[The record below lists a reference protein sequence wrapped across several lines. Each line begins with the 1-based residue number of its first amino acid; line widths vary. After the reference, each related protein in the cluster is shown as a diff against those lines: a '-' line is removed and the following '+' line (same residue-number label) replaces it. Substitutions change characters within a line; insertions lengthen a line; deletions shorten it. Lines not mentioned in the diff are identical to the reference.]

1 MRITTITA
9 LFLVFCL
16 GVQLN
21 YDPPRAEWPGPDQVP
36 ARGENVTHISLGGTE
51 LVYDAASTTI
61 IGEPFEREGG
71 AFGSY
76 TWIGDINADG
86 INDILIA
93 APRSPGAKGHSDD
106 GKVYIYYGGRE
117 DLNGNVDITEIEPD
131 VTIIA
136 NSDPDARAGLAIT
149 SGVTVGDYNGDGYTD
164 IAMSIPIVSFGS
176 HGMILFGREEG
187 WPSTIW
193 ITQTTAVSDS
203 GPLSTYRLFDCSPAP
218 TAMDNP
224 MPFFMRTADIDKDG
238 YDDLVYG
245 GVIEDR
251 LGFNPRKWNA
261 VIAWGGSRY
270 IDENEPHRPE
280 IRLTKLLDLDDLS
293 NYGNTLDIG
302 DIDGDGWL
310 DMAVGAPLRSHPSIY
325 ECGSLHLYF
334 NISRFRNISSEPF
347 DENQTSV
354 IWGSGAR
361 DRFGSSVVLEDV
373 NGDGKADIICSA
385 PTADGPGDSYFDCG
399 QIFIFHGGP
408 KERFPRVMDA
418 ERDLDMMI
426 HGPSFAVNSKGDG
439 FKVGQMFRVGDV
451 TGDGRP
457 DIVLGIPV
465 RDLPPVEYNLLRL
478 KAGVVMV
485 FEHSQTFGQSSRI
498 IGLPYP
504 SKLFTLEALDI
515 EDVLGFHL
523 SLGDLDGNGVLDIVV
538 GAPSADGILNER
550 PRAGEVH
557 IIHSSHMRLW
567 DLSVSGT
574 AYENGYVFAG
584 SGSLNMDIIL
594 FNELQG
600 HPVTG
605 GKVRLGSAEDTIELH
620 HIVGG
625 DTALTD
631 PYGSILDHSM
641 DLTFPQGGRAGIM
654 RVSLDIGWFFPLRG
668 GIDLVVTMWDSEGC
682 RVQRTYRNPFKFVK
696 DLSFGEG
703 LDLSSNG
710 RALPGPG
717 SWVGLGDEV
726 SFGGIEVVYTGHP
739 DHTVPLGDITLTVR
753 REGEDERTI
762 AYAPDW
768 SIDDVIDISP
778 VQVWDLDIGLSSE
791 LFPPDQELYPAMEKG
806 RMLRMR
812 VDDVPPPSSNITDLF
827 NVQGGGDGIGAPGE
841 WSLGV
846 DGSFTPEWDRG
857 GSGVK
862 MFLIEAEGK
871 TKEIMRSP
879 GGLRGSYYLD
889 MDFYEQGLNVVDGP
903 LDFEWGVW
911 GPYPEE
917 HIIPP
922 YGFSA
927 RWHGWVHFSH
937 QGPYKFQLSG
947 RGRGAMVLGGELIIP
962 YTELGTS
969 PRTELLE
976 LEQGSLIEVE
986 LYYIHADP
994 ERTPSFKFLWFDE
1007 EGSIKPVRQ
1016 ESLFHASDHTV
1027 TEFISSGELE
1037 VVSVDWVGLL
1047 SEPTTLHIALDGDPP
1062 AIDTS
1067 SFPTWVND
1075 TRPTLIFGI
1084 EDLGIPDGSGSGLD
1098 LAGFSYRILRSG
1110 ETYGTWVSDDIIFDD
1125 MVTLEGKVSSLDAV
1139 IRPRLDRDFSGTF
1152 ELISR
1157 DSSGNTART
1166 PALRLSVDMKGPEV
1180 LLISPDP
1187 RNILT
1192 GGDLTATIRVLDQRG
1207 SGVDG
1212 TSAMF
1217 RIRFENGDW
1226 GPWTTISGE
1235 GNAPD
1240 IYLEAPLNLME
1251 GRHEVQF
1258 SASDMVGNR
1267 GLSQPILFEV
1277 RIPPV
1282 NMPPVPHISSPEHG
1296 FRTIEGWPVI
1306 LDATGTRDDGLGLY
1320 DPVKV
1325 TWYSNRSGYL
1335 GSGFRLSVYLPLG
1348 PHTITLFADD
1358 GTPGHNVSTSVNMTI
1373 LRPSGDDPVPN
1384 GEGRPEDDATL
1395 IGALML
1401 AFFSILLFLG
1411 ILVLLLL
1418 IRRKHSAKEFGY
1430 GLRTRSIDDEF
1441 LDEM

>member
-1 MRITTITA
+1 MRIIALTA
-9 LFLVFCL
+9 LFLALCL
-16 GVQLN
+16 GVQL
-21 YDPPRAEWPGPDQVP
+21 DSAPTQAEWSGPGQVP
-36 ARGENVTHISLGGTE
+36 ARGGNVTHISLGGTE
-51 LVYDAASTTI
+51 LVYDAASTTF

-76 TWIGDINADG
+76 TWIGDVNGDG
-86 INDILIA
+86 TNDILIA

-117 DLNGNVDITEIEPD
+117 DLRGIVDITEIEPD

-136 NSDPDARAGLAIT
+136 NSQPDARAGLALT

-164 IAMSIPIVSFGS
+164 IALSIPLVSFGS

-245 GVIEDR
+245 GVIEDPV
-251 LGFNPRKWNA
+251 GFFPRKWNA

-270 IDENEPHRPE
+270 IDENEPYRPE
-280 IRLTKLLDLDDLS
+280 IRLTKLMDLDDLS

-385 PTADGPGDSYFDCG
+385 PTADGPGDTYSDCG
-399 QIFIFHGGP
+399 QIFIYHGGP
-408 KERFPRVMDA
+408 EERFPKVMDA
-418 ERDLDMMI
+418 ERDLDMMM
-426 HGPSFAVNSKGDG
+426 HGPPFAANSKGDG

-457 DIVLGIPV
+457 DLVLGIPV
-465 RDLPPVEYNLLRL
+465 KDLPPVEYNLLRS

-498 IGLPYP
+498 IGLSYP
-504 SKLFTLEALDI
+504 SKLFTMEAFDI

-523 SLGDLDGNGVLDIVV
+523 SLGDLDGNGVLDILV
-538 GAPSADGILNER
+538 GAPSADGIDNER
-550 PRAGEVH
+550 PRAGEVFVV
-557 IIHSSHMRLW
+557 HSSHMRLW
-567 DLSVSGT
+567 DLSVSGP
-574 AYENGYVFAG
+574 AYENGYVYAG
-584 SGSLNMDIIL
+584 SKAVDIDIIL

-605 GKVRLGSAEDTIELH
+605 GSVQLGSSEDMIAMQH
-620 HIVGG
+620 DIGG
-625 DTALTD
+625 GTVLTD
-631 PYGSILDHSM
+631 PYGSILGHSM
-641 DLTFPQGGRAGIM
+641 DMAFPQGGRAGTM
-654 RVSLDIGWFFPLRG
+654 RISLDIGWFFPLRS
-668 GIDLVVTMWDSEGC
+668 GIDLLVSMWDSEGC
-682 RVQRTYRNPFKFVK
+682 RVHRTYRNPFRIAK
-696 DLSFGEG
+696 DLSFSEG
-703 LDLSSNG
+703 IDLSSNG
-710 RALPGPG
+710 RTLPGPG
-717 SWVGLGDEV
+717 SWVGVGNEV
-726 SFGGIEVVYTGHP
+726 SFGGMEVIYTGHP
-739 DHTVPLGDITLTVR
+739 DRTVPIGDIQLTVR
-753 REGEDERTI
+753 RDGKDERTVS
-762 AYAPDW
+762 YVPGW
-768 SIDDVIDISP
+768 SIDDVIEGSP
-778 VQVWDLDIGLSSE
+778 HQEWRIDIGLSSE
-791 LFPPDQELYPAMEKG
+791 LVPPDEDLYPTMEKD

-812 VDDVPPPSSNITDLF
+812 VDDLPPPAPAITDLF
-827 NVQGGGDGIGAPGE
+827 NVQGGGEGIGAPGE
-841 WSLGV
+841 WSVGV
-846 DGSFTPEWDRG
+846 EGSFAPEWDGG

-862 MFLIEAEGK
+862 MFLLEAEGK
-871 TKEIMRSP
+871 AQEIIRAP
-879 GGLRGSYYLD
+879 GGLRGAYYLD
-889 MDFYEQGLNVVDGP
+889 LDFFEQGLNVVDGP

-917 HIIPP
+917 HVIPP

-947 RGRGAMVLGGELIIP
+947 RGKGAMVLGGELMIP
-962 YTELGTS
+962 YTDLGAS
-969 PRTELLE
+969 PRTELLDI
-976 LEQGSLIEVE
+976 EQGSLIEVE
-986 LYYIHADP
+986 LYYMHTDLD
-994 ERTPSFKFLWFDE
+994 RTPSFKFLWFDE
-1007 EGSIKPVRQ
+1007 EGSIKPVRG
-1016 ESLFHASDHTV
+1016 ESLYHPSDHAV
-1027 TEFISSGELE
+1027 TEFTSSGALR
-1037 VVSVDWVGLL
+1037 VRAVDWVGLL
-1047 SEPTTLHIALDGDPP
+1047 SEPAIGQLALDGDPP
-1062 AIDTS
+1062 VIDAS
-1067 SFPTWVND
+1067 AFPAWVNG
-1075 TRPTLIFGI
+1075 TRPTLVFGI
-1084 EDLGIPDGSGSGLD
+1084 EDPNTITGYGSGLD

-1110 ETYGTWVSDDIIFDD
+1110 ESYGTWMSEDIIFDHI
-1125 MVTLEGKVSSLDAV
+1125 VSEEGKVRSLDAV

-1152 ELISR
+1152 ELVAR
-1157 DSSGNTART
+1157 DGSGNVGRS
-1166 PALRLSVDMKGPEV
+1166 PALRLSVDMKAPE
-1180 LLISPDP
+1180 LFLISPDP

-1192 GGDLTATIRVLDQRG
+1192 GGDLKATVRALDQGG
-1207 SGVDG
+1207 SGVDLS
-1212 TSAMF
+1212 SALF
-1217 RIRFENGDW
+1217 RVRADKGEW
-1226 GPWTTISGE
+1226 GPWMTIGGE
-1235 GNAPD
+1235 GIGEDLYMEVP
-1240 IYLEAPLNLME
+1240 IGLME

-1258 SASDMVGNR
+1258 SAADMVGNR
-1267 GLSQPILFEV
+1267 GLSLPILFEV

-1306 LDATGTRDDGLGLY
+1306 LDATGTRDDGMGLY

-1358 GTPGHNVSTSVNMTI
+1358 GAPRHNVSASVNITI
-1373 LRPSGDDPVPN
+1373 IRPSNEGPIPN
-1384 GEGRPEDDATL
+1384 GERPPEDVA
-1395 IGALML
+1395 IKGAVML
-1401 AFFSILLFLG
+1401 AFFSILLFCG

-1418 IRRKHSAKEFGY
+1418 MRRKRSAEELRM
-1430 GLRTRSIDDEF
+1430 GLRHRTPDDFF